1 MNIVNSVSKWL
12 MPLAVLLC
20 LASAP
25 SQAKS
30 ELAVPPPA
38 VKLSDNQVLKVY
50 YFHGNARCTSCKL
63 IEKYTKAAIEQGY
76 QAPLKQGLVDLQMVN
91 LESKGNDHYIED
103 FQLITRSVVLA
114 VEQDGKVINYR
125 RLDAVWQLFTDEQ
138 KFTNYIYR
146 EIGAISSNQV
156 AMQPTPSAFH
166 HG

>member
-1 MNIVNSVSKWL
+1 MNIVNRVSKWL

-20 LASAP
+20 LASVP
-25 SQAKS
+25 SQAAS
-30 ELAVPPPA
+30 ELALPPPA

-76 QAPLKQGLVDLQMVN
+76 QQSLQQGVVELQMVN
-91 LESKGNDHYIED
+91 LESKGNDHYIDD

-114 VEQDGKVINYR
+114 IEQNGKVVDYR

-146 EIGAISSNQV
+146 EIGEITHKQV
-156 AMQPTPSAFH
+156 ALQPAIESAYY
-166 HG
+166 G

>member
-1 MNIVNSVSKWL
+1 

-20 LASAP
+20 LASVP
-25 SQAKS
+25 SQAAS
-30 ELAVPPPA
+30 ELALPPPA

-76 QAPLKQGLVDLQMVN
+76 QQSLQQGVVELQMVN
-91 LESKGNDHYIED
+91 LESKGNDHYIDD

-114 VEQDGKVINYR
+114 IEQNGKVVDYR

-146 EIGAISSNQV
+146 EIGEITHKQV
-156 AMQPTPSAFH
+156 ALLPAIESAR